1 MAEVEEVKLIEKET
15 NDKVSN
21 LDLFLILGDL
31 FGVESKVNELKLEL
45 KLKDSNIEFIKFIID
60 NFPSCLTEISSNL
73 NLVLE
78 DGKLDVSDV
87 PILINMVK
95 SIVNNFSKSIKKVKS
110 VTIDELIDFVRNIIE
125 ILIHKDIIKVD
136 NKEKVFKLIFVSVE
150 LLNTTI
156 NVSDSLYDK
165 LLKCFKC

>member
-1 MAEVEEVKLIEKET
+1 MAEVEEVKLIEKEN
-15 NDKVSN
+15 NDNVSN

-31 FGVESKVNELKLEL
+31 FGVDSKINELKLEL
-45 KLKDSNIEFIKFIID
+45 KLKDSNIEFIKFIIN

-110 VTIDELIDFVRNIIE
+110 VTVDELIDFIRNIIE
-125 ILIHKDIIKVD
+125 ILIHKDYIKVD

-150 LLNTTI
+150 LLNTS
-156 NVSDSLYDK
+156 VDAGQSVFDCVKK
-165 LLKCFKC
+165 LFKC

>member
-21 LDLFLILGDL
+21 LDLLLILGDL

-60 NFPSCLTEISSNL
+60 NFPNCLTEISSNL

-110 VTIDELIDFVRNIIE
+110 VTVDELVDFIRNIIE
-125 ILIHKDIIKVD
+125 ILIHKDYIKVD
-136 NKEKVFKLIFVSVE
+136 NKEKVFKLIFISVE
-150 LLNTTI
+150 LLNTSVDAGQSI
-156 NVSDSLYDK
+156 FDCVK
-165 LLKCFKC
+165 KIFKC

>member
-73 NLVLE
+73 KFAKAELY
-78 DGKLDVSDV
+78 
-87 PILINMVK
+87 LIGGCQ
-95 SIVNNFSKSIKKVKS
+95 
-110 VTIDELIDFVRNIIE
+110 DE
-125 ILIHKDIIKVD
+125 
-136 NKEKVFKLIFVSVE
+136 
-150 LLNTTI
+150 
-156 NVSDSLYDK
+156 
-165 LLKCFKC
+165 